1 MENEQ
6 VTFALYLEYFFLV
19 FIAALGVLQI
29 AAIYAGMR
37 GLSFFS
43 RTSHGFVFAGLTV
56 IPALVGLFTWNQRN
70 PTAVVEGLQQFY
82 FFSLAT
88 FLAFV
93 FTVLVSHLIQR
104 SKLQG
109 NEVRYDGLEALKK
122 ATFFQALQHKLSR
135 KR

>member
-1 MENEQ
+1 MIQLKSDTVKANFNCDIRITGAMS
-6 VTFALYLEYFFLV
+6 VAYHLINMC
-19 FIAALGVLQI
+19 FI
-29 AAIYAGMR
+29 
-37 GLSFFS
+37 
-43 RTSHGFVFAGLTV
+43 FAGLTV

-93 FTVLVSHLIQR
+93 FTVLVSHLIQK
-104 SKLQG
+104 SKLPG

-122 ATFFQALQHKLSR
+122 ATFFQALQHKFSR